1 MQKQI
6 SHHQPSVGKQP
17 GRHFFPALQIICWFA
32 MALFFFSPAALPLA
46 AQTNAVPVKDRMVI
60 LISLDGFPA
69 YALHD
74 PKIPLP
80 TLRRLMREG
89 ASAKAMT
96 PVNPTVTWPNHTSMV
111 TGVTAARHSVLV
123 NGQLILTDNAAVR
136 SEPWVDK
143 ELMVK
148 APTIYDLAAQAGL
161 TTAQV
166 DWVAIH
172 NAKTINWAFAE
183 RPQADG
189 KVEQELVGEGIISKA
204 ELAAFAGAPITWRDD
219 LWMKATTYI
228 LRKHRPNLMLFH
240 LLNTDSVQH
249 RYGAGS
255 LAANTALAYADS
267 RVQMLLD
274 SLKEANLLQRST
286 IIVVSDH
293 GFKTYKRSIR
303 PNALLQQQGL
313 LKQQPDGKISCDA
326 YVVPEG
332 GTALVYITNPSR
344 KAELTK
350 SLAEMFAR
358 VEGIEKVISPPDYAS
373 LGYPDPKDNP
383 RMADFVLAAKTGYG
397 FAADAQGEVVIDVP
411 AGQVSGTHGY
421 LNTDPEMNAIFVA
434 WGRGIRQ
441 GKQLETMRNID
452 IAPTIGAL
460 LGLTMKGIDG
470 KVLSEILM
478 P

>member
-1 MQKQI
+1 L
-6 SHHQPSVGKQP
+6 SRRAAG
-17 GRHFFPALQIICWFA
+17 GRFLSPRQLIGCLA
-32 MALFFFSPAALPLA
+32 MALLLFSSAARPLA
-46 AQTNAVPVKDRMVI
+46 GQATTVAVKDRMVI
-60 LISLDGFPA
+60 LIRLDGFPA
-69 YALHD
+69 YALND

-89 ASAKAMT
+89 ASAKAMM

-111 TGVTAARHSVLV
+111 TGVTPARHGVLY
-123 NGQLILTDNAAVR
+123 NGHAILSDNAPVR
-136 SEPWVDK
+136 TEPWVDK
-143 ELMVK
+143 EIMVS
-148 APTIYDLAAQAGL
+148 APTIYDLASQAGL
-161 TTAQV
+161 TTAEV

-172 NAKTINWAFAE
+172 NAKTINWSFAE
-183 RPQADG
+183 RPKLDG
-189 KVEQELVGEGIISKA
+189 KLEQELIGEGIISRE

-219 LWMKATTYI
+219 LWLKACTYI

-267 RVQMLLD
+267 RLQALLD
-274 SLKEANLLQRST
+274 SLKEHNLLQRST
-286 IIVVSDH
+286 ILVVSDH
-293 GFKTYKRSIR
+293 GFKTYKRTIR
-303 PNALLQQQGL
+303 ANALLRQEGL
-313 LKQQPDGKISCDA
+313 LKQQDGKISCDA

-332 GTALVYITNPSR
+332 GTAMVYITNPAR
-344 KAELTK
+344 RAELMK
-350 SLAEMFAR
+350 SLPEMFAK
-358 VEGIEKVISPPDYAS
+358 VEGIERVIPPAEFAA
-373 LGYPDPKDNP
+373 LGYPDAKQNP

-397 FAADAQGEVVIDVP
+397 FLAEPQGEVVMDVP

-441 GKQLETMRNID
+441 GGQLESMRNLD
-452 IAPTIGAL
+452 LAPTIGAL
-460 LGLTMKGIDG
+460 LGLPMKGVEG
-470 KVLSEILM
+470 KVLSEILI

>member
-1 MQKQI
+1 VEQQI
-6 SHHQPSVGKQP
+6 SHHQQSF
-17 GRHFFPALQIICWFA
+17 GRRLGRQFFTPRQIICWFGI
-32 MALFFFSPAALPLA
+32 ALFFFSQAALPLA
-46 AQTNAVPVKDRMVI
+46 AQAGAVPVKDRIVI

-80 TLRRLMREG
+80 TLRKLMREG
-89 ASAKAMT
+89 ASAKAMM

-111 TGVTAARHSVLV
+111 TGVTASKHSVLF
-123 NGQLILTDNAAVR
+123 NGHAVLTENAPVR
-136 SEPWVDK
+136 TEPWVDK
-143 ELMVK
+143 EVMVRV
-148 APTIYDLAAQAGL
+148 PTIYDLASQAGL

-189 KVEQELVGEGIISKA
+189 KVEQELVGEGLISKA

-219 LWMKATTYI
+219 LWLKAATYI

-267 RVQMLLD
+267 RVQMILD
-274 SLKEANLLQRST
+274 SLKENNLLQRST

-293 GFKTYKRSIR
+293 GFKTYKRTIR
-303 PNALLQQQGL
+303 ANALLHQEGL
-313 LKQQPDGKISCDA
+313 LKQQPDGKMSCDA

-332 GTALVYITNPSR
+332 GTAMVYITNPSR

-350 SLAEMFAR
+350 RLAEMFAKL
-358 VEGIEKVISPPDYAS
+358 EGIEKVIAPAEYAA
-373 LGYPDPKDNP
+373 LGYPDPKENP

-397 FAADAQGEVVIDVP
+397 FAGDAQGEVVIDVP

-441 GKQLETMRNID
+441 GIQLEAMRNID
-452 IAPTIGAL
+452 IAPTLGAL
-460 LGLTMKGIDG
+460 LGLTMQGIEG
-470 KVLSEILM
+470 KPLSEILM